1 MGYEALF
8 EDEDDIFSGSPRSK
22 FMDVVFNANN
32 DVVRYE
38 LEQLVEKMAI
48 MELLLEKQLGED
60 IHQAVQDYKYSNSI
74 EAETKIKSLFVELM
88 GDILSKSE

>member
-8 EDEDDIFSGSPRSK
+8 EDEEDIFGGSPRSK

-38 LEQLVEKMAI
+38 LEQLVEKAAI
-48 MELLLEKQLGED
+48 MELLLEKCSDED
-60 IHQAVQDYKYSNSI
+60 VEQAIQNYKFSNSE
-74 EAETKIKSLFVELM
+74 EAENRTKSLFVELM
-88 GDILSKSE
+88 GEILSKSE

>member
-1 MGYEALF
+1 MAYEALF
-8 EDEDDIFSGSPRSK
+8 EDEDDIFGGSPRSK

-48 MELLLEKQLGED
+48 MELLLEKHSDED
-60 IHQAVQDYKYSNSI
+60 IDRAIQNYKFSNSA
-74 EAETKIKSLFVELM
+74 EAESRIKSLFVELM